1 MAYENDVLT
10 RNEESE
16 LAVRVVTATE
26 GTNNSSYDDVFTR
39 DSNGKLAVRVVGAG
53 GGDSHNLGFYA
64 TQAALE
70 EAYPTAEEGD
80 YAIVGETD
88 TVWVWD
94 TDNSEWV
101 DTGTK
106 GLVQSVNGQTGTVVL
121 SAADVGAIPQLSTMP
136 AASAS
141 NVGNIV
147 QFKGTTTGTY
157 TNGYFYKSVAGEQ
170 SISSGTA
177 TVTQFDGGDDDVDL
191 PAPTFTF
198 NVNTF
203 DSFATNLG
211 YGEITDTTLEI
222 DIGDNESNFIVD
234 VHYNNG
240 DESFTTQTATQSM
253 SDLESTLASFGVS
266 VDLTGFTWVTV
277 AYLELP
283 TETEYVWER
292 VDVQP
297 SGLPDQTGQSGKF
310 LYTNGT
316 AASWSDKP
324 LVNTATGTD
333 SLTILG
339 TPATSNSGAINIGSG
354 SSATGDGIAIGK
366 NSTSGKI
373 AIGVNANCGA
383 NGYMAIGTDAEAG
396 TFGTA
401 IGGNSK
407 ATGNTALAIGQ
418 GARATAGASLA
429 IGYASK
435 SSANYAIQI
444 GGSGVTNNEANTIKI
459 GLGGFPA
466 QNYKLLDSDGTIPS
480 DRLVHA
486 INKYSTMPTA
496 ASTNEGW
503 IVQFIGTT
511 DSTYTHGYI
520 YECVSDGGNPATYS
534 WSAINVQAGG
544 GSSLPSQTGNSG
556 KFLTTDGTD
565 ASWAAINALTNATS
579 SNGSISI
586 GGGSYWSMA
595 GTNVGISSQINGGDG
610 TAIGYLSKAGVSGT
624 AVGSMANAAA
634 NRSIQLGRDGT
645 NNDANTFKVANQNGN
660 FEIMSADGT
669 IPTDRYTTTPSADG
683 TYVPTLTISSGV
695 ATRTWAAPSGGGGS
709 ATATTATLAANAWSS
724 NSQTVN
730 VTGVTASNNV
740 IVSAAPASQSDYTSA
755 GVICSAQ
762 GAGTLTFTC
771 TSTPSSALTVN
782 VLII

>member
-10 RNEESE
+10 RNEDSE

-80 YAIVGETD
+80 YAIVGSTD

-121 SAADVGAIPQLSTMP
+121 RAADVGALPISGGTVSGPVTLSDTASETKTMLTVGCGPDSSKYFKVVPSHQWSQVDMGIGNSLSLTITGGGLMPNVDNPNVDLGSQFYPFKNVYAELVETGVIKNGGRITVPQYILGTMAVQVSTVPAAHESYVGQIYQYIGATDANYTNGYFYKCVSDGGNPATYSWTEVSVGGGNVNSVNNQTGNVVLDAEDVGAIPQLSTMP
-136 AASAS
+136 TASAT

-147 QFKGTTTGTY
+147 QFKGTTTETY
-157 TNGYFYKSVAGEQ
+157 TNGYFYKSTATGSEIV
-170 SISSGTA
+170 SGTA
-177 TVTQFDGGDDDVDL
+177 TVTEYINGEGNTPSVT
-191 PAPTFTF
+191 PTFIFDKSVFDAYLVSQSEPENTGTTVTF
-198 NVNTF
+198 SWEADDETGDTYLVATYNTN
-203 DSFATNLG
+203 DRVLTPLTSEIGPVLNQDYAVLG
-211 YGEITDTTLEI
+211 
-222 DIGDNESNFIVD
+222 
-234 VHYNNG
+234 
-240 DESFTTQTATQSM
+240 FTTNFLIEEDREPTEEEWDIMYQQHLGSLGHIT
-253 SDLESTLASFGVS
+253 VS
-266 VDLTGFTWVTV
+266 
-277 AYLELP
+277 LP
-283 TETEYVWER
+283 TENTYGWER
-292 VDVQP
+292 IDVQPTP
-297 SGLPDQTGQSGKF
+297 SGLPSQTGHSGEF
-310 LYTNGT
+310 LTTNGT
-316 AASWSDKP
+316 SASWS
-324 LVNTATGTD
+324 T
-333 SLTILG
+333 
-339 TPATSNSGAINIGSG
+339 
-354 SSATGDGIAIGK
+354 
-366 NSTSGKI
+366 
-373 AIGVNANCGA
+373 
-383 NGYMAIGTDAEAG
+383 
-396 TFGTA
+396 
-401 IGGNSK
+401 
-407 ATGNTALAIGQ
+407 
-418 GARATAGASLA
+418 
-429 IGYASK
+429 
-435 SSANYAIQI
+435 
-444 GGSGVTNNEANTIKI
+444 
-459 GLGGFPA
+459 
-466 QNYKLLDSDGTIPS
+466 
-480 DRLVHA
+480 
-486 INKYSTMPTA
+486 
-496 ASTNEGW
+496 
-503 IVQFIGTT
+503 VQ
-511 DSTYTHGYI
+511 
-520 YECVSDGGNPATYS
+520 
-534 WSAINVQAGG
+534 
-544 GSSLPSQTGNSG
+544 SLPSQTGNSG

-565 ASWAAINALTNATS
+565 ASWATINALTNATS

-595 GTNVGISSQINGGDG
+595 GTNVGISSQINGSDG
-610 TAIGYLSKAGVSGT
+610 TAIGYLSKAGFSGT

-695 ATRTWAAPSGGGGS
+695 ATRSWAAPGGGGGS
-709 ATATTATLAANAWSS
+709 TSTTATLTTVGWSN

-730 VTGVTASNNV
+730 VTGVTAGNNV

-755 GVICSAQ
+755 GVFCSAQ

-771 TSTPSSALTVN
+771 TTTPTNAITVN
-782 VLII
+782 VVIFG